1 MHMCTFGVKKNSIF
15 AIMQPGSFEQYLTN
29 LACLVYIARD
39 TDNTKIGQGDEYMTT
54 M

>member
-1 MHMCTFGVKKNSIF
+1 
-15 AIMQPGSFEQYLTN
+15 MQPGSFEQYLTN

-54 M
+54 MWPRQMLLFLYV